1 MVAASRHRS
10 DQGCSQALEGDARTG
25 PAAVPTTGITS
36 TARRCRTLQPMSEER
51 GSQRHRNDARRNP
64 LAGSSRL
71 AGREAAGC
79 SRIVTMWRP
88 NEPVEDDVAD
98 ASGIDLQN
106 RRRRSRRRAWRDGL
120 ADQTVVKTLEHV
132 RSYRAFERA
141 LIASVD
147 PRSALELALA
157 HRLASLLWRLRRAS
171 AIETGLF
178 EIQGELL
185 SARGQAPCRGPSQ
198 PGALQT
204 STGANGHSKAPG
216 SNGRGDAPARDQEL
230 LSTSMRPPLEPSHAL
245 AQCFLRLSNLDPT
258 LLDRVG
264 SYETRLWRQAAQTIW
279 TLEAMR
285 QPPPPMRQRLRN
297 RVAPFTWDRQR

>member
-1 MVAASRHRS
+1 
-10 DQGCSQALEGDARTG
+10 
-25 PAAVPTTGITS
+25 
-36 TARRCRTLQPMSEER
+36 MS
-51 GSQRHRNDARRNP
+51 
-64 LAGSSRL
+64 
-71 AGREAAGC
+71 
-79 SRIVTMWRP
+79 MWRHS
-88 NEPVEDDVAD
+88 ERAEEDVPDVP
-98 ASGIDLQN
+98 GIDLRN
-106 RRRRSRRRAWRDGL
+106 KRRRSRRAWRDGL
-120 ADQTVVKTLEHV
+120 ADRTVIRHFENI

-147 PRSALELALA
+147 PRSVIELALA

-178 EIQGELL
+178 ETQGEFL
-185 SARGQAPCRGPSQ
+185 SARGQAPSRGLSQ

-204 STGANGHSKAPG
+204 ATGANRHGKTPG
-216 SNGRGDAPARDQEL
+216 SNGREDRPAREQEL
-230 LSTSMRPPLEPSHAL
+230 LSTSMCPQLGPSHAL

-285 QPPPPMRQRLRN
+285 QPPPPMRQRLRHQA
-297 RVAPFTWDRQR
+297 APFIWGRQR